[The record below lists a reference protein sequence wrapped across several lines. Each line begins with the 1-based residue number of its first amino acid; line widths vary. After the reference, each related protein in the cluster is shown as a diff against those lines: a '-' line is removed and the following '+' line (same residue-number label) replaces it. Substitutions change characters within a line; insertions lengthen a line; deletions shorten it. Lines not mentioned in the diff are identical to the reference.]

1 MESYPQSTE
10 NLFNKRLELV
20 INNTGKYDYKLSYEQ
35 ARRKS
40 NIKNINIWEK
50 YNIIALEH
58 LYNKLID
65 IAQGRGITLFDN
77 EYTYRNFIKMM
88 YNESDKTV
96 INYDLFPEY
105 DISREDDS
113 IYEEYIISEE

>member
-1 MESYPQSTE
+1 MESYPKSIE
-10 NLFNKRLELV
+10 NLFNKRLDLV
-20 INNTGKYDYKLSYEQ
+20 INDTGKYDYKLSYEQ
-35 ARRKS
+35 VRRKS

-50 YNIIALEH
+50 YNIIVLEH

-65 IAQGRGITLFDN
+65 IAQGCGITLFDD
-77 EYTYRNFIKMM
+77 EYTYKNFIKMM

-96 INYDLFPEY
+96 IDYDLFPEY

-113 IYEEYIISEE
+113 VYDKYIITEE